1 MKRTPDRSRM
11 RIDGVLASRSVSLE
25 VVTTSNSP
33 MTART
38 SDTRRHDERCRL
50 RRGDRVR
57 RVM

>member
-11 RIDGVLASRSVSLE
+11 RIVGVLASRSISLE

-38 SDTRRHDERCRL
+38 SDTRQT
-50 RRGDRVR
+50 
-57 RVM
+57 